1 MLFLRSMVL
10 WYAAYVRPLLDVA
23 LLSFLLYKT
32 YEILVKTQAVQLV
45 KGAFSILVLYAL
57 VFVLKLE
64 TLLWILNATAPG
76 VAISIT
82 IVFQPELRKIF
93 LKIGKKNWLRQRE
106 CAHHTHIDAVL
117 TAADVLS
124 KRKRGMLVV
133 FARHHTVRE
142 VSETGTALY
151 ARLSSSLLV
160 TIFGHDTPMHDGAVI
175 VRDGL
180 VVSAGSFLPL
190 SEQHDIRKT
199 FGTRHRAAL
208 GMAEK
213 TDAITLVVSEETG
226 ALSLAYDSKLY
237 YDLPHADVLAQ
248 LKQLLETTTRAGH
261 AQGTLDHG
269 RSTLS

>member
-1 MLFLRSMVL
+1 MVL

-93 LKIGKKNWLRQRE
+93 LKIGEKNWLRQRE

-124 KRKRGMLVV
+124 KRK
-133 FARHHTVRE
+133 
-142 VSETGTALY
+142 
-151 ARLSSSLLV
+151 
-160 TIFGHDTPMHDGAVI
+160 
-175 VRDGL
+175 
-180 VVSAGSFLPL
+180 
-190 SEQHDIRKT
+190 
-199 FGTRHRAAL
+199 
-208 GMAEK
+208 
-213 TDAITLVVSEETG
+213 
-226 ALSLAYDSKLY
+226 
-237 YDLPHADVLAQ
+237 
-248 LKQLLETTTRAGH
+248 
-261 AQGTLDHG
+261 
-269 RSTLS
+269 